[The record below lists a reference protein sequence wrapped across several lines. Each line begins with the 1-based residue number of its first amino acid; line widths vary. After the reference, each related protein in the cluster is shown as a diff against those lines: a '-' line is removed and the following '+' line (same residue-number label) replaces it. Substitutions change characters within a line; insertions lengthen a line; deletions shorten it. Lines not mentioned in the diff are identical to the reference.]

1 MLKNMKLLALALPL
15 LLAVASGSASAASV
29 SNPDETGIGCNP
41 VEYNDDNYYYN
52 TYTWFAVP
60 AMANGASVEVYGTS
74 IHTDY
79 WGQTYNYPGATFYCD
94 NGVIS
99 TYTGYDFSVSW
110 YLY

>member
-1 MLKNMKLLALALPL
+1 MLKNLKMLVLALPL
-15 LLAVASGSASAASV
+15 LLAAVSGSASAASV
-29 SNPDETGIGCNP
+29 SNPDEDGGCRA
-41 VEYNDDNYYYN
+41 VEYNDDNYQFN

-60 AMANGASVEVYGTS
+60 AMANGASLEVYGTS
-74 IHTDY
+74 VHTDY

-99 TYTGYDFSVSW
+99 TYNSYDFSVSW